1 FGDLTG
7 SDKAGFEIKYSD
19 GTTLAKF
26 YQDYITSSGTANAAA
41 GYSGF
46 QSLGFAGGDGS
57 WVAGSTT
64 AKTWLKDFDSTLELN
79 LNRVGYTGYTTN
91 SPLASDPLYGGWDAI
106 NGYMFTISAAA
117 FADKGFGGVAVFDQH
132 NSPAKTGDSN
142 SLLPVVVGGDSV
154 NVATAT
160 GTGNRITVSA
170 SDDALVVVIPGP
182 LGSLGDRVWFDTNAN
197 GRQDTGEPGLAGVT
211 VCLAGDI
218 NNDGST
224 EYTATATTDSNGI
237 YQFAGLPA
245 GGYTVTVDTATLP
258 ANFVATYDL
267 DGLELSPN
275 EAVGELASGQNR
287 TDLDFGYVASA
298 PGFSLV
304 KTADKAVAAPN
315 ESVTYTYTVTNTGA
329 APLTQ
334 VAVRDDNATP
344 DYAADDFNPTYV
356 SGDLNNNAV
365 LDVNEVWQYT
375 ATVIPPVKMT
385 VDIADTT
392 YESGTLSYQTLTNG
406 DIRVFYRQS
415 MNFNDN
421 TYGTATDAGW
431 DGDIHKFGDL
441 TGSDKAGFEV
451 KYADGTTLV
460 KFYQD
465 YITASGT
472 ANPAAG
478 YSGFQ
483 SLGYTGGDGSLVS
496 GNGAVL
502 KDFDSTLELNLNRA
516 GYTGYTVNSPMPS
529 DPQYAGWEAINGY
542 LFTISAAAFASKGFG
557 GVTVFD
563 QHNSPAKTGSSN
575 SLIPVVTED
584 ESVNTAVVSAQLG
597 GGTVVAIADAHV
609 RIGQAATGA
618 KFFVVDTGVDDM
630 FRYSASGAEVGSF
643 TLQSGN
649 TDPRGLAADAD
660 GTRLWVL
667 DKDKNVNVYS
677 ADGSPAGL
685 WKADGLGKEPEGIAL
700 DGSDL
705 WIVDRGAKKI
715 FWFDEAASRTSG
727 TVRAT
732 TTFAYSSVL
741 NAPKGIVTDGTR
753 LWLVNDGAPDKVF
766 VYTIARD
773 GTGAPTA
780 LT

>member
-1 FGDLTG
+1 MR
-7 SDKAGFEIKYSD
+7 A
-19 GTTLAKF
+19 
-26 YQDYITSSGTANAAA
+26 
-41 GYSGF
+41 
-46 QSLGFAGGDGS
+46 
-57 WVAGSTT
+57 
-64 AKTWLKDFDSTLELN
+64 
-79 LNRVGYTGYTTN
+79 
-91 SPLASDPLYGGWDAI
+91 
-106 NGYMFTISAAA
+106 
-117 FADKGFGGVAVFDQH
+117 
-132 NSPAKTGDSN
+132 
-142 SLLPVVVGGDSV
+142 
-154 NVATAT
+154 
-160 GTGNRITVSA
+160 
-170 SDDALVVVIPGP
+170 
-182 LGSLGDRVWFDTNAN
+182 
-197 GRQDTGEPGLAGVT
+197 
-211 VCLAGDI
+211 
-218 NNDGST
+218 
-224 EYTATATTDSNGI
+224 
-237 YQFAGLPA
+237 
-245 GGYTVTVDTATLP
+245 
-258 ANFVATYDL
+258 
-267 DGLELSPN
+267 
-275 EAVGELASGQNR
+275 
-287 TDLDFGYVASA
+287 
-298 PGFSLV
+298 
-304 KTADKAVAAPN
+304 
-315 ESVTYTYTVTNTGA
+315 
-329 APLTQ
+329 
-334 VAVRDDNATP
+334 
-344 DYAADDFNPTYV
+344 
-356 SGDLNNNAV
+356 
-365 LDVNEVWQYT
+365 
-375 ATVIPPVKMT
+375 
-385 VDIADTT
+385 
-392 YESGTLSYQTLTNG
+392 
-406 DIRVFYRQS
+406 
-415 MNFNDN
+415 
-421 TYGTATDAGW
+421 GTAT
-431 DGDIHKFGDL
+431 IHKFGDL

-780 LT
+780 LTGLTSWTLDSRNAKPTGLTIDPTGGSQSIWVVDDGTNQVFEYANAQLVTSGSLTATHVFQLAAGNSGPQDIADPRVLGSGQLEVGGALSAGLADGSSMTARRGGKSASVLATANSDALAAAALAAAPVVSLGGGSVSPQGSAGEAGSGRLRSSGLTAAAAILADAGDRFESMASELLSVQGRRGRAGEPRPGVQRSGNRPGRGVRGPWRDGRFSAKLRPSLVISRCHRQDLGVAD